1 MELIKYT
8 NKNNCYFCGCSLKE
22 YVEHIPKEYM
32 DYDVQRS
39 IVPNVYLDRLI
50 ETIRDE
56 GSIPTITLVTDK
68 INIKDNSLFLSE
80 FRILDGLQRTYRI
93 KSIWES
99 ITLFDKVIDKKEI
112 TELSRIQ
119 LSKKYR
125 DELKRINSDVRVL
138 EAIINEY
145 KVNGNIDRFIK
156 YFNNNIQWFEVWVNL
171 SPDDEI
177 EKMLILNAGHKSMSP
192 RHQLEL
198 LYLNALPYL
207 NDICSK
213 ENVKGIIREKQKS
226 DTMYSK
232 ERILGEYYFSH
243 LISATLSF
251 ENCKPMTTNTDLI
264 KKQQESNNEQ
274 GFIIDYKYSLLEAV
288 LKFLIRLDKK
298 LNELY
303 SDIGVKWISR
313 ETVIVGIFAALG
325 KYSKMKFGCLNKE
338 VFDEFIDKLDFE
350 GKNLLNLDIYD
361 ISKNANMK
369 ISKINIGNASKKAV
383 MDAIYDFI
391 SNTKEIDW
399 KIYFR
404 GDNHE

>member
-1 MELIKYT
+1 MKLIKYT
-8 NKNNCYFCGCSLKE
+8 FKKNCYFCGCTLKE

-50 ETIRDE
+50 DTIREE
-56 GSIPTITLVTDK
+56 GNIPTITLVTDRIDTEQCYVYLK
-68 INIKDNSLFLSE
+68 E

-99 ITLFDKVIDKKEI
+99 ISLFEKIKNKEDI
-112 TELSRIQ
+112 IQLSRIQ
-119 LSKKYR
+119 LSRKYR
-125 DELKRINSDVRVL
+125 SELKRINSDVRVL

-145 KVNGNIDRFIK
+145 KSNGSLNKFIK
-156 YFNNNIQWFEVWVNL
+156 YFNENIQWFELWVNL
-171 SPDDEI
+171 SPDEEI
-177 EKMLILNAGHKSMSP
+177 EKMLILNAGHKSMSS

-198 LYLNALPYL
+198 LYLNVLPYL
-207 NDICSK
+207 NEICREKNMK
-213 ENVKGIIREKQKS
+213 EIIREKQKS

-232 ERILGEYYFSH
+232 ERVLGEYYFSH

-274 GFIIDYKYSLLEAV
+274 GFIIDYKYSLLKSV
-288 LKFLIRLDKK
+288 LIFLIELDKR

-303 SDIGVKWISR
+303 CDTGVKWISR

-325 KYSKMKFGCLNKE
+325 KYSKENFGFLNKD
-338 VFDEFIDKLDFE
+338 VFDEFLFNINSEKGD
-350 GKNLLNLDIYD
+350 LLNLNSYD

-369 ISKINIGNASKKAV
+369 INKINIGNASKKAV
-383 MDAIYDFI
+383 MNAIYDFMCNNKPI
-391 SNTKEIDW
+391 NW